1 MLATNIFGRLAS
13 VFGVIFFIGIFSPTK
28 AQFKSVETDDLHL
41 IYYDFGHEMLVG
53 HAIRSF
59 NNALEYHERKFDYT
73 PSEKTS
79 VIVQDFG
86 DFGNAGASAVPQNVI
101 LMGISP
107 FSYAFEKNPANE
119 RINVLM
125 NHELVH
131 IAAQDN
137 VSSSDQFFRSLFM
150 GKVDPVQMD
159 PISMLYGYLTTPRR
173 YSPRWY
179 HEGIAEFMTTWMSG
193 GIGRVMGPYDE
204 MVFRTMVRDSAYI
217 YNAVGLESEGT
228 TIDFEVGSQSYMYG
242 TRFMSYLAQK
252 HGPQSLLDWTT
263 RTDDT
268 KRYFANQFE
277 EVYDV
282 SLDEEWS
289 NWIDWEKSW
298 QKKNLDR
305 IHENPVTEATPI
317 SKEPLGGVSNAVY
330 DNENNRIFVGV
341 AKPGDVSH
349 ITMINTE
356 DGSEERLIDI
366 NSPALHFVSSLAYD
380 SKTSTLFYTDD
391 NNKWRDLYSVDVET
405 KEKKRLIKDFR
416 TGELTFNPNDKSLIG
431 VRHYNGISSLVKIP
445 PPYEEWN
452 LIHNMPYGEDIFDID
467 ISPDGEVMTAAIASV
482 SGKQKLVKM
491 NMDSIMEGKF
501 QPEIIFD
508 SDINS
513 PQDFTF
519 SKDGKY
525 LYGSTYYSGVSNI
538 FRYNMETETMRSLT
552 NAESGYFRPVPVW
565 EDSLLA
571 YEYTGDGFLPVKLAD
586 KPVSNVSAIKFLGQ
600 KIVEEQ
606 PEVKDWILRPPPPES
621 VNTDSLV
628 TDRSDY
634 SYTGNLS
641 LSSAYPI
648 VQGYKNFVAGGY
660 RVDFHDN
667 MRLHH
672 LGITASVTPTPSL
685 DQSEYFHASIN
696 YDIPSWRFFATYNR
710 ANFYDLFGPT
720 KTSRKGYSLGIGYN
734 KNLISDTPQQMD
746 FNITT
751 AYYGGLER
759 LPEFQNV
766 LTSFESF
773 VSLSSR
779 FSYSSTLFSLG
790 AVDHE
795 KGFQWELM
803 STSQYGIST
812 GGTSDKRFFPRI
824 NQNLDYGFE
833 LPLPHSSIWLRSSM
847 GYSFSPRAEP
857 LGNFYFGGFG
867 NNWVDHQTSRRYREY
882 YSFPGAEI
890 NQINGTNYGKMM
902 IEWTTPPVRFREA
915 GFLNLYA
922 NWAQVNLF
930 SSGILTNV
938 DDPTFRQAY
947 YNVGAQLDLKTVM
960 FSILDTTLSVG
971 YSSAW
976 DHYTGDRSDEWM
988 ISLKIL

>member
-1 MLATNIFGRLAS
+1 MLASKMFKR
-13 VFGVIFFIGIFSPTK
+13 FIILVGLVSFSGTLNPLK
-28 AQFKSVETDDLHL
+28 AQFKSIKTEDLHL
-41 IYYDFGHEMLVG
+41 IYYDFGHEMLLG
-53 HAIRSF
+53 HTIRSF
-59 NNALEYHERKFDYT
+59 TKALQFHQEKFDYEH
-73 PSEKTS
+73 SEPAT
-79 VIVQDFG
+79 VIIQDFG

-101 LMGISP
+101 LMSIAP

-137 VSSSDQFFRSLFM
+137 ISSTDRFFRSLFM
-150 GKVDPVQMD
+150 GKVDPVQAD
-159 PISMLYGYLTTPRR
+159 PVSMIYGYLTTPRR

-193 GIGRVMGPYDE
+193 GIGRVMGAYDE

-217 YNAVGLESEGT
+217 YDAVGLESEGT

-252 HGPQSLLDWTT
+252 HGAESLLEWTS

-268 KRYFANQFE
+268 KRYYANQFKN
-277 EVYDV
+277 VYGV

-289 NWIDWEKSW
+289 NWIEWEKSW
-298 QKKNLDR
+298 QKKNLAR
-305 IHENPVTEATPI
+305 IHENPVTEGQPLT
-317 SKEPLGGVSNAVY
+317 KEPLGGVSNAIY
-330 DNENNRIFVGV
+330 DEENDRIFVAV

-349 ITMINTE
+349 ITILDPK
-356 DGSEERLIDI
+356 DGSEERLVDI
-366 NSPALHFVSSLAYD
+366 KSPALHFVSSLAYD
-380 SKTSTLFYTDD
+380 SESSTLFYTDD
-391 NNKWRDLYSVDVET
+391 NNKWRDLYSVNVET
-405 KEKKRLIKDFR
+405 GENKRLIKDSR
-416 TGELTFNPNDKSLIG
+416 TGDLTFNPSDSSLIG

-445 PPYEEWN
+445 PPYDEWN
-452 LIHNMPYGEDIFDID
+452 LIHSMPYGNDIFDID
-467 ISPDGEVMTAAIASV
+467 ISPDGKWMSAALADV
-482 SGKQKLVKM
+482 SGNQRLVM
-491 NMDSIMEGKF
+491 MRMDSLIEGKF
-501 QPEIIFD
+501 NPKEIFD
-508 SDINS
+508 FQVSS
-513 PQDFTF
+513 PSDFTF
-519 SKDGKY
+519 SKDGNY

-538 FRYNMETETMRSLT
+538 VRYDISNEEINWLT

-565 EDSLLA
+565 KDSLLA
-571 YEYTGDGFLPVKLAD
+571 YEYTGDGFLPTKLAD
-586 KPVSNVSAIKFLGQ
+586 EPVNNISAIQFLGQ
-600 KIVEEQ
+600 KVVENQ
-606 PEVKDWILRPPPPES
+606 PEVKEWILDPPSPKS
-621 VNTDSLV
+621 VNTDSLI

-660 RVDFHDN
+660 RADFHDN

-672 LGITASVTPTPSL
+672 LGITASVSPHPSL
-685 DQSEYFHASIN
+685 DQSEYFHASLN

-720 KTSRKGYSLGIGYN
+720 KTSRKGYSIGAGYD
-734 KNLISDTPQQMD
+734 KNLINDTPKQMD
-746 FNITT
+746 MNLTL

-759 LPEFQNV
+759 LPQFQNV
-766 LTSFESF
+766 ITSFENF
-773 VSLSSR
+773 VSLSTR
-779 FSYSSTLFSLG
+779 LSYSSTLFSLG

-803 STSQYGIST
+803 STSNYGERT
-812 GGTSDKRFFPRI
+812 LFPRI

-833 LPLPHSSIWLRSSM
+833 LPLPHSSLWLRSST
-847 GYSFSPRAEP
+847 GYSFSPKREP

-867 NNWVDHQTSRRYREY
+867 NNWIDHQTSRRYREY
-882 YSFPGAEI
+882 YSFPGTDI
-890 NQINGTNYGKMM
+890 NQINGTNYGKLTA
-902 IEWTTPPVRFREA
+902 EWTTPPMRFKRF

-922 NWAQVNLF
+922 NWAQINLF
-930 SSGILTNV
+930 TSGILTNV
-938 DDPTFRQAY
+938 DDPSLRQAY
-947 YNVGAQLDLKTVM
+947 YNVGAQLDIKMVM
-960 FSILDTTLSVG
+960 FSILETTLSVG
-971 YSSAW
+971 HASAW
-976 DHYTGDRSDEWM
+976 NYYTDDYSNEWM